1 MEQQAKYKPVEQ
13 VQTELK
19 LIYEKYEGNISV
31 DNDKLLAKEILSYD
45 CDNKQ
50 KIKFLIQILRNIDR
64 DLQNVQLQLQQT
76 QMNLYQATHQPKGVL
91 T

>member
-1 MEQQAKYKPVEQ
+1 VEQ